1 MARKLTNSFSPS
13 GSTTKRPGV
22 HSKTKQSKL
31 KTSKLYKKA
40 YRGQGK

>member
-1 MARKLTNSFSPS
+1 MSKVKEVRKLE
-13 GSTTKRPGV
+13 KKHVRRPGV